1 MRRRALESPTFPLYL
16 CVINSGQ
23 AQSRALAV
31 CLARLTQ
38 PVLLLLLFS
47 RVPGSYLWSPLLSS
61 PLGVEHSPPSNSP
74 RTLTSLQRNQVPQQS
89 PQSRPSTAPWCGLPA
104 GLDSDQHA

>member
-47 RVPGSYLWSPLLSS
+47 RVPGSYLSS

-74 RTLTSLQRNQVPQQS
+74 RTLTSLQRGAAYMGCVVVEVEMGYPCMS
-89 PQSRPSTAPWCGLPA
+89 LHRLRTLT
-104 GLDSDQHA
+104 

>member
-74 RTLTSLQRNQVPQQS
+74 RTLTSLQIGCPSEAESVDS
-89 PQSRPSTAPWCGLPA
+89 PSIPPLS
-104 GLDSDQHA
+104 